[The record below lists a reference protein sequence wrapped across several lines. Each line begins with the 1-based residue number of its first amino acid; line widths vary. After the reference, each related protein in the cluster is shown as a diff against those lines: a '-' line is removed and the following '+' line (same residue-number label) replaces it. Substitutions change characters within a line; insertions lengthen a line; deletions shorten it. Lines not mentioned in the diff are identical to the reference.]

1 MRVVWALARTH
12 RAHLGVLGLLE
23 VFGAVLA
30 VLAPIPLQTAIDVL
44 VQHHATPTW
53 LVPLGSHAL
62 LALAL
67 AGLALAALTQAQGVS
82 SGILS
87 TLVGQRIILGLRTR
101 LFSAS
106 LGLSLGRHIRKGVAD
121 AQYRIQSD
129 AQTVE
134 WILIDGALPVFTA
147 IITFTAMVMALF
159 ALAPPLGFVG
169 LVIAPPLLMTA
180 RLVRPRLKAAAKE
193 ARERESRAMAV
204 VSESLGALPAVKAFG
219 REQAETERF
228 GDFAQQGL
236 RARVRVAKWDGVLS
250 SGVQM
255 LCAVGTSGALYI
267 VISQVQVGRMSI
279 GHGLLGLH
287 YINQIYGPLKTI
299 GKKWASLQT
308 QIAGLERATVLLN
321 EPTDVPDDLHP
332 RRLKRAH
339 GHLQFHDVAF
349 GYDPRRPVLQ
359 GVNIELFPGDRLGVV
374 GQTGAGKT
382 TLLSL
387 LLRFY
392 DPTAGSITLDGFDL
406 RRYSVATVR
415 RQFAVVFQE
424 TVLLQGTIAENIAIG
439 RPGADFA
446 EIARAAEAANLS
458 EAIARLTDGYQ
469 TLVGERGHAL
479 SGGERQRVGLARAFL
494 RNAPILILDEPTSAL
509 DSATEASVLE
519 AMGRLMEGRTV
530 ITITHRLAAL
540 DGCTHIVRVEDGH
553 VVAETPTS
561 LTPDRAIECA
571 S

>member
-1 MRVVWALARTH
+1 VSIVWALARKH
-12 RAHLGVLGLLE
+12 RRHLGFLALLE

-30 VLAPIPLQTAIDVL
+30 VLAPIPLQTAVDVL
-44 VQHHATPTW
+44 VQQRSMPGW
-53 LVPLGSHAL
+53 LAPFGGN
-62 LALAL
+62 ALAFL
-67 AGLALAALTQAQGVS
+67 CIAGLLLTALAQAQSVS
-82 SGILS
+82 SGLLS
-87 TLVGQRIILGLRTR
+87 TLVGQRIILNLRTR
-101 LFSAS
+101 LFSAA
-106 LGLSLGRHIRKGVAD
+106 LGLSLGRHIQKGVAD

-134 WILIDGALPVFTA
+134 WILLDGALPVFTA
-147 IITFTAMVMALF
+147 FITFTAMVVALF
-159 ALAPPLGFVG
+159 LLTPLLGFVG
-169 LVIAPPLLMTA
+169 LIIAPPLLMTA
-180 RLVRPRLKAAAKE
+180 RLVRPKLKSAAKE

-228 GDFAQQGL
+228 GGFAQQGV
-236 RARVRVAKWDGVLS
+236 RARVRVAKWDGILS

-255 LCAVGTSGALYI
+255 LCAVGTSAALYI
-267 VISQVQVGRMSI
+267 VISSVQTNRLSI

-308 QIAGLERATVLLN
+308 QVAGLERATVLLD
-321 EPTDVPDDLHP
+321 EPTDVPDNPHP
-332 RRLKRAH
+332 LRLKRAY
-339 GHLQFHDVAF
+339 GHLQFHGVAF
-349 GYDPRRPVLQ
+349 GYDTRRPVLQ
-359 GVNIELFPGDRLGVV
+359 NVNIELEPGDRLGVV

-406 RRYSVATVR
+406 RSYSVETVR

-424 TVLLQGTIAENIAIG
+424 TVLLQGTIADNIAMG
-439 RPGADFA
+439 RPGADFIDI
-446 EIARAAEAANLS
+446 ERAAKAANLD
-458 EAIARLTDGYQ
+458 EAITRLADGYQ
-469 TLVGERGHAL
+469 TMVGERGHAL

-494 RNAPILILDEPTSAL
+494 RDAPILILDEPTSAL
-509 DSATEASVLE
+509 DSTTEASVLE
-519 AMGRLMEGRTV
+519 AMSRLMEGRTV

-553 VVAETPTS
+553 VIAQPIT
-561 LTPDRAIECA
+561 A
-571 S
+571 